1 MGAYYE
7 MIGEKNKGEK
17 NGAHMNVTW
26 DATGYERDFSFVPS
40 YGEDVVDL
48 IDVRP
53 GETCL
58 DLGCGNGALTVALRE
73 RGLDAFGMDASPE
86 MLALARER
94 HPELRLLEG
103 DATSFTL
110 ERPVDV
116 VFSNAVLH
124 WIDRERHSEALAH
137 VAAALR
143 PEGQF
148 VFECGG
154 HGCGARIHAA
164 LAREFEARGLAYELP
179 FYFPTI
185 GEYAPLVE
193 AAGMRVTHALL
204 FDRPTALKGPNG
216 MADWIRMFVQRP
228 FEGMAPELADE
239 IVAAAVASLAGE
251 LLRDGTWYAD
261 YVRLRMRAVKV
272 Q

>member
-1 MGAYYE
+1 MNVSWDAQGY
-7 MIGEKNKGEK
+7 EKN
-17 NGAHMNVTW
+17 
-26 DATGYERDFSFVPS
+26 FSFVPS
-40 YGEDVVDL
+40 YGEGVIDL

-58 DLGCGNGALTVALRE
+58 DLGCGNGTLTAALRE

-86 MLALARER
+86 MLALARES
-94 HPELRLLEG
+94 HPDLRFVQG
-103 DATSFTL
+103 DATSFAL
-110 ERPVDV
+110 EAPVDV

-124 WIDRERHSEALAH
+124 WIDRELHPAALAR

-143 PEGQF
+143 PGGQF

-154 HGCGARIHAA
+154 YGCGARIHAA
-164 LAREFEARGLAYELP
+164 LARAFERRGLAYELP
-179 FYFPTI
+179 FYFPTV

-193 AAGMRVTHALL
+193 AAGLRVTHALL
-204 FDRPTALKGPNG
+204 FDRPTQLKGPDG
-216 MADWIRMFVQRP
+216 MSDWIRMFVQRP
-228 FEGMAPELADE
+228 FDGMAPELADALIAE
-239 IVAAAVASLAGE
+239 AVDELRPE
-251 LLRDGTWYAD
+251 LLQDGVWYAD

>member
-1 MGAYYE
+1 
-7 MIGEKNKGEK
+7 
-17 NGAHMNVTW
+17 MNVTCG
-26 DATGYERDFSFVPS
+26 ARGYEWNFPFVPS
-40 YGEDVVDL
+40 YGEGVIDL
-48 IDVRP
+48 IDVLP

-58 DLGCGNGALTVALRE
+58 DLGCGNGTLTASLRD
-73 RGLDAFGMDASPE
+73 RGLAAFGMDASPE
-86 MLALARER
+86 MLALARKS
-94 HPELRLLEG
+94 HPDLRFIEG
-103 DATSFTL
+103 DATSFAL
-110 ERPVDV
+110 ELPVDV

-124 WIDRERHSEALAH
+124 WIDRERHPEALAH

-143 PEGQF
+143 QGGQF

-154 HGCGARIHAA
+154 YGCGARIHAA
-164 LAREFEARGLAYELP
+164 LAREFGARGLAYELP
-179 FYFPTI
+179 FYFPTV

-204 FDRPTALKGPNG
+204 FDRPTPLKGPDG

-228 FEGMAPELADE
+228 FDGMEPGLADQ
-239 IVAAAVASLAGE
+239 IISAAVASLAPE

>member
-1 MGAYYE
+1 
-7 MIGEKNKGEK
+7 
-17 NGAHMNVTW
+17 MNVTW
-26 DATGYERDFSFVPS
+26 DARGYERDFSFVPS
-40 YGEDVVDL
+40 YGEDVIDL

-53 GETCL
+53 GEKCL
-58 DLGCGNGALTVALRE
+58 DLGCGNGTLTASLRD
-73 RGLDAFGMDASPE
+73 RGLDAFGVDASPE
-86 MLALARER
+86 MLALARKS
-94 HPELRLLEG
+94 HPDLRFVEG
-103 DATSFTL
+103 DAMSFTL

-124 WIDRERHSEALAH
+124 WIDRDRHPEALAR

-143 PEGQF
+143 PGGQF

-164 LAREFEARGLAYELP
+164 LAREFESRGLAYELP
-179 FYFPTI
+179 FYFPTV

-204 FDRPTALKGPNG
+204 FDRPTQLKGPDG

-228 FEGMAPELADE
+228 FEGMAPELAAQ
-239 IVAAAVASLAGE
+239 IISAAVDSLAHE

>member
-1 MGAYYE
+1 
-7 MIGEKNKGEK
+7 
-17 NGAHMNVTW
+17 MNVSW
-26 DATGYERDFSFVPS
+26 DARGYERDFSFVPS
-40 YGEDVVDL
+40 YGEGVIDL
-48 IDVRP
+48 IEVRP

-58 DLGCGNGALTVALRE
+58 DLGCGNGALTAALVE

-94 HPELRLLEG
+94 HPDLRFTQG
-103 DATSFTL
+103 DATTFAL

-116 VFSNAVLH
+116 VFSNAMLH
-124 WIDRERHSEALAH
+124 WIDRDRHPQALAH
-137 VAAALR
+137 VAAVLR
-143 PEGQF
+143 PGGQF

-154 HGCGARIHAA
+154 YGCGARIHAA
-164 LAREFEARGLAYELP
+164 LAREFEARGMVYELP
-179 FYFPTI
+179 FYFPTV

-204 FDRPTALKGPNG
+204 FDRPTALKGPDG

-228 FEGMAPELADE
+228 FAGMEPKLADE
-239 IVAAAVASLAGE
+239 IISAAVDSLAGE

-261 YVRLRMRAVKV
+261 YVRLRMRAVK

>member
-1 MGAYYE
+1 
-7 MIGEKNKGEK
+7 
-17 NGAHMNVTW
+17 MNVTW

-40 YGEDVVDL
+40 YGEGVIDL
-48 IDVRP
+48 IDAAP
-53 GETCL
+53 GATCL
-58 DLGCGNGALTVALRE
+58 DLGCGNGALTAALCE

-94 HPELRLLEG
+94 HPKLRFVEG
-103 DATSFTL
+103 DATSFVL
-110 ERPVDV
+110 SEPVDV

-124 WIDRERHSEALAH
+124 WIDRKLQPAALEH
-137 VAAALR
+137 VAAALV
-143 PEGQF
+143 PGGQF

-154 HGCGARIHAA
+154 YGCGARIHAA
-164 LAREFEARGLAYELP
+164 LAREFEAHGLAYELP
-179 FYFPTI
+179 FYFPTM

-193 AAGMRVTHALL
+193 AAGLRVTHALL
-204 FDRPTALKGPNG
+204 FDRPTRLKGPNG
-216 MADWIRMFVQRP
+216 MAGWIRMFVQRP
-228 FEGMAPELADE
+228 FAGMDSELADAIIE
-239 IVAAAVASLAGE
+239 GAVASLAPE